1 MKWEEVKM
9 NNTPLNRRER
19 KKLQTRNSIIETARK
34 LFEKKGFQEVI
45 IDEIAETVDISRATF
60 FNYFASK
67 DALLET
73 IAIEESNNLVEMLQ
87 SDQLSKESVKSRLR
101 HLLLRLTDD
110 TVNYLLLTNTIILTT
125 ALKHNASDAS
135 EELLYSIFIKEIDK
149 GRKTGEIQSS
159 LSDQELAA
167 VLFGSYYGVMT
178 LQFSDDNPDATKKRM
193 RRVVDELLDKI
204 L

>member
-1 MKWEEVKM
+1 M

-19 KKLQTRNSIIETARK
+19 KKLQTRNSIIATAKK

-67 DALLET
+67 DALLEA
-73 IAIEESNNLVEMLQ
+73 IAIEESNDLVEMLQ
-87 SDQLSKESVKSRLR
+87 SDELSEESVKGRLR

-125 ALKHNASDAS
+125 ALNHNASDAS

-149 GRKTGEIQSS
+149 GRKTGEIQSP
-159 LSDQELAA
+159 LSAQELAA